1 VTGRRKRAAEAIAA
15 PFVIGALAV
24 ALFVIWAAE
33 DAGFASTTWYPG
45 GLFLLAL
52 LVVALVAYGRL
63 APSRPALVAIGCLA
77 AFAAWSGLSITWASD
92 QGIAWDGANRTLVY
106 ALVYALFAALPW
118 RRPSVPVLL
127 CGFSL
132 GVLAIGLID
141 LARAAGGNAEEFFI
155 HGRLSAPA
163 GYPNAACALYLLAF
177 WPLAYL
183 AARREP
189 HPVLR
194 GGLLAAATALVELAI
209 LTQSRASL
217 FVVPVAVLAYLV
229 LVPKR
234 VRAACALAV
243 VGITAFVARG
253 DLLDV
258 FDPVRTGEGA
268 GAAIHSALE
277 AIGMSAAVVLV
288 LWTLVAVADRRL
300 EASPR
305 LVRATNLA
313 AAALAVAA
321 LAAGAIALAFANPGP
336 GERLSDAWR
345 HFKAGYPEETST
357 SHFSLG
363 LGSNRYDFW
372 RVAADEFRDHPVGG
386 VGVDNFAEDYLRE
399 RRSSEEPLYPHSL
412 ELRVIAQTGLVGTL
426 LFAAFIVAAGIA
438 VVRGAGARTDLIA
451 GVARAGVAASVYFV
465 IHASGDWF
473 WEFPGLA
480 APALAWLGLAA
491 SREPVP
497 TAAAIRSPVLLAIGS
512 VAAVA
517 AAASIVFPWLA
528 EVDAQRATRIWARQP
543 AQAFDD
549 LDRSRSLNPLSTR
562 ADILDGAIASRL
574 DLLPRMRLA
583 FRRAVERDPRNWY
596 AHFELGIAE
605 AGLGHRSTALR
616 ELAASVRLNP
626 GEPVIG
632 TVRRLVRLRRT
643 VDRAGLDRLFVERVQ
658 TRVGP

>member
-1 VTGRRKRAAEAIAA
+1 
-15 PFVIGALAV
+15 
-24 ALFVIWAAE
+24 
-33 DAGFASTTWYPG
+33 
-45 GLFLLAL
+45 
-52 LVVALVAYGRL
+52 
-63 APSRPALVAIGCLA
+63 
-77 AFAAWSGLSITWASD
+77 
-92 QGIAWDGANRTLVY
+92 
-106 ALVYALFAALPW
+106 
-118 RRPSVPVLL
+118 
-127 CGFSL
+127 
-132 GVLAIGLID
+132 
-141 LARAAGGNAEEFFI
+141 
-155 HGRLSAPA
+155 
-163 GYPNAACALYLLAF
+163 
-177 WPLAYL
+177 
-183 AARREP
+183 
-189 HPVLR
+189 
-194 GGLLAAATALVELAI
+194 
-209 LTQSRASL
+209 
-217 FVVPVAVLAYLV
+217 
-229 LVPKR
+229 
-234 VRAACALAV
+234 
-243 VGITAFVARG
+243 
-253 DLLDV
+253 
-258 FDPVRTGEGA
+258 
-268 GAAIHSALE
+268 
-277 AIGMSAAVVLV
+277 MSAAVVLV

-491 SREPVP
+491 SREPVR

>member
-1 VTGRRKRAAEAIAA
+1 VTRPRQRALEAIAA

-24 ALFVIWAAE
+24 ALFVIWAAQ
-33 DAGFASTTWYPG
+33 DAGFAPTTWYPG

-92 QGIAWDGANRTLVY
+92 RGIAWDGANRTLVY
-106 ALVYALFAALPW
+106 AVVYALFAALPW

-141 LARAAGGNAEEFFI
+141 LARAGGGNASEFFI
-155 HGRLSAPA
+155 YGRLSAPA
-163 GYPNAACALYLLAF
+163 GYPNAACALYLLAV

-189 HPVLR
+189 PAVVR
-194 GGLLAAATALVELAI
+194 GGLLAAATVLVELAI
-209 LTQSRASL
+209 LTQSRGSL
-217 FVVPVAVLAYLV
+217 VVVPVAVLAYLV

-234 VRAACALAV
+234 VRAACAVAV
-243 VGITAFVARG
+243 VAITAFVARG

-258 FDPVRTGEGA
+258 FDPVRSGEGA
-268 GAAIHSALE
+268 GRAIHAALG
-277 AIGMSAAVVLV
+277 AIGISAAVVLV
-288 LWTLVAVADRRL
+288 LWMLVALVDRRV

-305 LVRATNLA
+305 LVRVTNLA

-321 LAAGAIALAFANPGP
+321 LAAGATALALADPGP
-336 GERLSDAWR
+336 SERLSDAWR
-345 HFKAGYPEETST
+345 DFKAGYPEETSA
-357 SHFSLG
+357 SHFSQG

-372 RVAADEFRDHPVGG
+372 RVAAGEFRDHPLNG

-412 ELRVIAQTGLVGTL
+412 ELRVLGQTGLVGAL

-438 VVRGAGARTDLIA
+438 VVRSAGARTDLVA
-451 GVARAGVAASVYFV
+451 GVARAGVAASVYFA
-465 IHASGDWF
+465 IHTSGDWL

-480 APALAWLGLAA
+480 GPALAWLGLAA
-491 SREPVP
+491 SRERVS
-497 TAAAIRSPVLLAIGS
+497 TAVATRRPFLLAMGS
-512 VAAVA
+512 VAALA

-528 EVDAQRATRIWARQP
+528 EVQARRAIRTWAQQP

-562 ADILDGAIASRL
+562 ADVLAGAIASRL
-574 DLLPRMRLA
+574 DLLARMRLA

-605 AGLGHRSTALR
+605 AGLGHRTAALR
-616 ELAASVRLNP
+616 ELAVAARLNP
-626 GEPVIG
+626 AEPAIRPVQ
-632 TVRRLVRLRRT
+632 RLVRLRRP
-643 VDRAGLDRLFVERVQ
+643 VDRPGLDRLFVKRVQ